1 MQHPL
6 LKKIAPHLGALLVF
20 LMVAA
25 LFCRPALEGYQL
37 NQHDNVS
44 WKGMAQNAFEYKEAN
59 GHFPLWNPNLFG
71 GMPNY
76 QIAMEGKSILPEMAK
91 VLSLGLPK
99 PMNFFF
105 LACVFFYILALTLG
119 ASPVIA
125 TLVALGYSLSTYNP
139 VIIAAGHDTQMIATA
154 CMPLL
159 LAGLLLTYRK
169 HYWTGL
175 SITTFGAYLL
185 IAANHLQITYYF
197 FLIALVITISYAIYW
212 IQQKDWKHL
221 FTAAGITLSAA
232 VLAIAG
238 NALILL
244 TAAEYSSYTMR
255 GGKDVSIE
263 GDQIKVATT
272 KGLDTSYAF
281 EYSLGNTETFTLL
294 MPNAF
299 GGGHSR
305 NVKEGSAV
313 ARQLMEKGLDETNA
327 EQLAQSL
334 PQYWGA
340 LPYTAGP
347 AYLGILIFVLGLL
360 GFVLSRG
367 PLRAG
372 LIAVAL
378 LGIFISWGKNFAGFN
393 LFLFEYLPL
402 FNKFRAPSMAQA
414 IPQLAFGVSAV
425 LALQILVAEKDALAV
440 LTSKKVVYTLAALF
454 GVLFILWLFQSYSAP
469 IDQQI
474 LAGYTDK
481 NGSDEFARAI
491 VAGLHAER
499 KSMFGTQLLRALL
512 LSGLVLGTL
521 WLQAKKIIRPL
532 VAGGLL
538 LVLSTV
544 ELGMASYEYLGAEA
558 YMNPDEYS
566 NSNFAP
572 SSLDQQILQDKD
584 PNYRVLNL
592 STSTFNDAKTSY
604 HHKSVGGYHA
614 AKLRIYQDL
623 IEKYFAGNLNT
634 RVLNMLNTRYIIV
647 GDPSTNEPSLINN
660 RDSAYGNC
668 WFVRHVKVVK
678 DRATALQSL
687 GTTSLKDTA
696 IIEKELAKT
705 IIQPSA
711 DSNSLIRMTRFSPDT
726 IEYEAY
732 CAGPEFAVFSE
743 IYYPKGWNAYVNDQQ
758 VDYQNVNYV
767 LRGLSLPAGQHKIRF
782 VFEPASY
789 KNGVS
794 IMYASSFLIVL
805 ITLGGLVMAW
815 KKKLESTT
823 KA

>member
-6 LKKIAPHLGALLVF
+6 LKKLAPHLGAFLVF
-20 LMVAA
+20 LIVAA

-44 WKGMAQNAFEYKEAN
+44 WKGMAQNAFEYKEAK

-76 QIAMEGKSILPEMAK
+76 QIAMEGKSILPDLTK

-105 LACVFFYILALTLG
+105 LACVFFYLLALTLG
-119 ASPVIA
+119 APVVVA
-125 TLVALGYSLSTYNP
+125 TLVALGYSFSTYNP

-169 HYWTGL
+169 RYWMGL
-175 SITTFGAYLL
+175 SMTTFGAYLL

-197 FLIALVITISYAIYW
+197 FLIALIITISFAIYW
-212 IQQKDWKHL
+212 IKEKEWKHL
-221 FTAAGITLSAA
+221 FRAAGITLVAA
-232 VLAIAG
+232 VIAIAG

-244 TAAEYSSYTMR
+244 TSAEYSSYTMR
-255 GGKDVSIE
+255 GGKDIAIE

-294 MPNAF
+294 MPNAY

-305 NVKEGSAV
+305 NFKEGSAV
-313 ARQLMEKGLDETNA
+313 AKQLMEKGLDENNA

-347 AYLGILIFVLGLL
+347 AYLGVLIFVLGLL
-360 GFVLSRG
+360 GFVLSKG

-378 LGIFISWGKNFAGFN
+378 LGIFISWGKNFAAFN
-393 LFLFEYLPL
+393 MLLFEYLPL
-402 FNKFRAPSMAQA
+402 FNKFRAPSMAQV

-425 LALQILVAEKDALAV
+425 LALKILLEEKEALAT
-440 LTSKKVVYTLAALF
+440 LTGKKVVYTLAGLF
-454 GVLFILWLFQSYSAP
+454 GVLFILFLLQSYAAP

-474 LAGYTDK
+474 LTGYTDK

-491 VAGLHAER
+491 VAGMHAER

-512 LSGLVLGTL
+512 LASILMGVL
-521 WLQAKKIIRPL
+521 WLNAKKTIRPSI
-532 VAGGLL
+532 AGWLL
-538 LVLSTV
+538 LVISTV
-544 ELGMASYEYLGAEA
+544 ELGIASAEYLGEEA
-558 YMNPDEYS
+558 YLNADEYS

-572 SSLDQQILQDKD
+572 SPIDQQILQDKD

-634 RVLNMLNTRYIIV
+634 GVLNMLNTRYIIV
-647 GDPSTNEPSLINN
+647 NDPSTNQASLINN
-660 RDSAYGNC
+660 RDSALGNC
-668 WFVRHVKVVK
+668 WLVRHVNLVK
-678 DRATALQSL
+678 DRAAALQSL
-687 GTTSLKDTA
+687 GNTSMKDTA
-696 IIEKELAKT
+696 ILEEGMASSL
-705 IIQPSA
+705 IQPVT
-711 DSNSLIRMTRFSPDT
+711 DSNAFIRMTRFDNDT
-726 IEYEAY
+726 IWYEAS
-732 CAGPEFAVFSE
+732 CTSPQFAVFSE
-743 IYYPKGWNAYVNDQQ
+743 IYYPKGWNAYLDDKK
-758 VDYQNVNYV
+758 VDYYNVNYV
-767 LRGLSLPAGQHKIRF
+767 LRGLPLPAGQHKIRF
-782 VFEPASY
+782 VFEPDSY
-789 KNGVS
+789 KKGTS

-805 ITLGGLVMAW
+805 IVLGGLFMAW
-815 KKKLESTT
+815 KTNQKNPAL
-823 KA
+823 

>member
-6 LKKIAPHLGALLVF
+6 LKKLAPHVGALLVF
-20 LMVAA
+20 LIVAA

-44 WKGMAQNAFEYKEAN
+44 WKGMAQNAFEYKEAK

-76 QIAMEGKSILPEMAK
+76 QIAMEGKSILPDLTK

-105 LACVFFYILALTLG
+105 LACLFFYILALTLG
-119 ASPVIA
+119 APIMVA
-125 TLVALGYSLSTYNP
+125 TLVALGYSFSTYNP

-169 HYWTGL
+169 LYWLGL
-175 SITTFGAYLL
+175 SLTTFGAYLL

-197 FLIALVITISYAIYW
+197 FLIALIITISYAIYW
-212 IQQKDWKHL
+212 IKEKEWKHL
-221 FTAAGITLSAA
+221 FKAAGVTLLAA
-232 VLAIAG
+232 IVAVAG

-255 GGKDVSIE
+255 GGKDISIE
-263 GDQIKVATT
+263 GDQIKLATT

-281 EYSLGNTETFTLL
+281 EYSLGNSETFTLL

-305 NVKEGSAV
+305 NFKEGSAV
-313 ARQLMEKGLDETNA
+313 AKQLMEKGLDESNA

-347 AYLGILIFVLGLL
+347 AYLGVFIFILGLL
-360 GFVLSRG
+360 GFVLSKG
-367 PLRAG
+367 PLRTG

-378 LGIFISWGKNFAGFN
+378 LGIFISWGKNFAVFN
-393 LFLFEYLPL
+393 LLLFEYLPL
-402 FNKFRAPSMAQA
+402 FNKFRAPSMAQV

-425 LALQILVAEKDALAV
+425 LALKILLNEKEALAT
-440 LTSKKVVYTLAALF
+440 LTSKKVVYPLVGLF
-454 GVLFILWLFQSYSAP
+454 GALFILWLLQSYAAP

-512 LSGLVLGTL
+512 LTSVLMGAI
-521 WLQAKKIIRPL
+521 WLGAKKTIRPSI
-532 VAGGLL
+532 AGGILL
-538 LVLSTV
+538 AISTI
-544 ELGMASYEYLGAEA
+544 ELGMASIEYLGEEA
-558 YMNPDEYS
+558 YLNADEYS

-572 SSLDQQILQDKD
+572 SPIDQQILQDKD

-623 IEKYFAGNLNT
+623 IEKYFSGNLNT
-634 RVLNMLNTRYIIV
+634 GVLNMLNTRYIIV
-647 GDPSTNEPSLINN
+647 SDPSTNQASLINN
-660 RDSAYGNC
+660 RDSALGNC
-668 WFVRHVKVVK
+668 WLVRHVNVVK
-678 DRATALQSL
+678 DRAATLQRL
-687 GTTSLKDTA
+687 GNTSLKDTA
-696 IIEKELAKT
+696 IVEEKMISSLV
-705 IIQPSA
+705 QPVA
-711 DSNSLIRMTRFSPDT
+711 DSSAFIRMTKFDNDT
-726 IEYEAY
+726 IWYEAN
-732 CAGPEFAVFSE
+732 CASPQFAVFSE
-743 IYYPKGWNAYVNDQQ
+743 IHYPKGWNAYLNDKK
-758 VDYQNVNYV
+758 VDYYNVNYV
-767 LRGLSLPAGQHKIRF
+767 LRGLPLPAGQHKIRF
-782 VFEPASY
+782 VFEPDSY
-789 KNGVS
+789 KQGTS
-794 IMYASSFLIVL
+794 IMYASSYLIALLV
-805 ITLGGLVMAW
+805 LGGLFMAW
-815 KKKLESTT
+815 KT
-823 KA
+823 KQKELTA

>member
-6 LKKIAPHLGALLVF
+6 LKKLAPHVGALLVF
-20 LMVAA
+20 LIVAA

-44 WKGMAQNAFEYKEAN
+44 WKGMAQNAFEYKEAK

-76 QIAMEGKSILPEMAK
+76 QIAMEGKSILPDLTK

-105 LACVFFYILALTLG
+105 LACVFFYVLALTLG
-119 ASPVIA
+119 APVVVA
-125 TLVALGYSLSTYNP
+125 TLVALGYSFSTYNP

-169 HYWTGL
+169 QYWMGL
-175 SITTFGAYLL
+175 SLTTFGAYLL

-197 FLIALVITISYAIYW
+197 FLIALIITISFAINW
-212 IQQKDWKHL
+212 IKEKEWKHL
-221 FTAAGITLSAA
+221 FRAAGITLVAA
-232 VLAIAG
+232 VVAIAG

-244 TAAEYSSYTMR
+244 TSAEYSSYTMR
-255 GGKDVSIE
+255 GGKDIAIE
-263 GDQIKVATT
+263 GDQIKLATT

-305 NVKEGSAV
+305 NFKQGSAV
-313 ARQLMEKGLDETNA
+313 AKQLIEKGLDENNA

-347 AYLGILIFVLGLL
+347 AYLGVLIFVLGLL
-360 GFVLSRG
+360 GFVLSKG

-378 LGIFISWGKNFAGFN
+378 LGIFISWGKSFSAFN
-393 LFLFEYLPL
+393 MLLFEYLPL

-425 LALQILVAEKDALAV
+425 LALKILLEEKEALAT
-440 LTSKKVVYTLAALF
+440 LTGKKVVYTLAGLF
-454 GVLFILWLFQSYSAP
+454 GVLFILWLLQSYAAP

-491 VAGLHAER
+491 VAGMHAER
-499 KSMFGTQLLRALL
+499 KAMFGTQLLRALL
-512 LSGLVLGTL
+512 LASILMGVL
-521 WLQAKKIIRPL
+521 WLSAKKSIRPTL
-532 VAGGLL
+532 AGWLL
-538 LVLSTV
+538 LAVSTV
-544 ELGMASYEYLGAEA
+544 ELGIASAEYLGEEA
-558 YMNPDEYS
+558 YLNADEYS

-572 SSLDQQILQDKD
+572 SPIDQQILQDKD

-623 IEKYFAGNLNT
+623 IEKYFTGNLNAG
-634 RVLNMLNTRYIIV
+634 VLNMLNTRYIIV
-647 GDPSTNEPSLINN
+647 SDPSTNQASLINN
-660 RDSAYGNC
+660 RDSALGNC
-668 WFVRHVKVVK
+668 WLVRHVNLVK
-678 DRATALQSL
+678 DRAAALQSL
-687 GTTSLKDTA
+687 GNTSLKDTA
-696 IIEKELAKT
+696 ILEAGKANSLA
-705 IIQPSA
+705 QPVA
-711 DSNSLIRMTRFSPDT
+711 DSNAFIRMTRFDNDT
-726 IEYEAY
+726 IWYEAS
-732 CAGPEFAVFSE
+732 CASPQFAVFSE
-743 IYYPKGWNAYVNDQQ
+743 IYYPKGWNAYLDDKK
-758 VDYQNVNYV
+758 VDYHNVNYV
-767 LRGLSLPAGQHKIRF
+767 LRGLPLPAGQHKIRF
-782 VFEPASY
+782 VFEPDSY
-789 KNGVS
+789 KNGTS
-794 IMYASSFLIVL
+794 IMYTSSFLIVL
-805 ITLGGLVMAW
+805 LVLGGLFMAW
-815 KKKLESTT
+815 KTNQKNSAL
-823 KA
+823 

>member
-6 LKKIAPHLGALLVF
+6 LKKLAPHLGAFLVF
-20 LMVAA
+20 LIVAA

-44 WKGMAQNAFEYKEAN
+44 WKGMAQNAFEYKEAK

-76 QIAMEGKSILPEMAK
+76 QIAMEGKSILPDLTK

-105 LACVFFYILALTLG
+105 LACVFFYLLALTLG
-119 ASPVIA
+119 APVVVA
-125 TLVALGYSLSTYNP
+125 TLVALGYSFSTYNP

-169 HYWTGL
+169 RYWMGL
-175 SITTFGAYLL
+175 SMTTFGAYLL

-197 FLIALVITISYAIYW
+197 FLIALIITISFAIYW
-212 IQQKDWKHL
+212 IKEKEWKHL
-221 FTAAGITLSAA
+221 FRAAGITLVAA
-232 VLAIAG
+232 VIAIAG

-244 TAAEYSSYTMR
+244 TSAEYSSYTMR
-255 GGKDVSIE
+255 GGKDIAIE

-294 MPNAF
+294 MPNAY

-305 NVKEGSAV
+305 NFKEGSAV
-313 ARQLMEKGLDETNA
+313 AKQLMEKGLDENNA

-347 AYLGILIFVLGLL
+347 AYLGVLIFVLGLL
-360 GFVLSRG
+360 GFVLSKG

-378 LGIFISWGKNFAGFN
+378 LGIFISWGKNFAAFN
-393 LFLFEYLPL
+393 MLLFEYLPL
-402 FNKFRAPSMAQA
+402 FNKFRAPSMAQV

-425 LALQILVAEKDALAV
+425 LALKILLEEKEALAT
-440 LTSKKVVYTLAALF
+440 LTGKKVVYTLAGLF
-454 GVLFILWLFQSYSAP
+454 GVLFILWLLQSYAAP

-474 LAGYTDK
+474 LTGYTDK

-491 VAGLHAER
+491 VAGMHAER

-512 LSGLVLGTL
+512 LASILMGVL
-521 WLQAKKIIRPL
+521 WLNAKKTIRPSI
-532 VAGGLL
+532 AGWLL
-538 LVLSTV
+538 LVISTV
-544 ELGMASYEYLGAEA
+544 ELGIASAEYLGEEA
-558 YMNPDEYS
+558 YLNADEYS

-572 SSLDQQILQDKD
+572 SPIDQQILQDKD

-634 RVLNMLNTRYIIV
+634 GVLNMLNTRYIIV
-647 GDPSTNEPSLINN
+647 NDPSTNQASLINN
-660 RDSAYGNC
+660 RDSALGNC
-668 WFVRHVKVVK
+668 WLVRHVNLVK
-678 DRATALQSL
+678 DRAAALQSL
-687 GTTSLKDTA
+687 GNTSMKDTA
-696 IIEKELAKT
+696 ILEEGMASSL
-705 IIQPSA
+705 IQPVT
-711 DSNSLIRMTRFSPDT
+711 DSNAFIRMTRFDNDT
-726 IEYEAY
+726 IWYEAS
-732 CAGPEFAVFSE
+732 CTSPQFAVFSE
-743 IYYPKGWNAYVNDQQ
+743 IYYPKGWNAYLDDKK
-758 VDYQNVNYV
+758 VDYYNVNYV
-767 LRGLSLPAGQHKIRF
+767 LRGLPLPAGQHKIRF
-782 VFEPASY
+782 VFEPDSY
-789 KNGVS
+789 KKGTS

-805 ITLGGLVMAW
+805 IVLGGLFMAW
-815 KKKLESTT
+815 KTNQKNPAL
-823 KA
+823 

>member
-6 LKKIAPHLGALLVF
+6 LKKLAPHVGALLVF
-20 LMVAA
+20 LIVAA
-25 LFCRPALEGYQL
+25 IFCRPALEGYQL

-44 WKGMAQNAFEYKEAN
+44 WKGMAQNAFEYKEAK

-76 QIAMEGKSILPEMAK
+76 QIAMEGKSILPDLTK

-105 LACVFFYILALTLG
+105 LACVFFYVLALTLG
-119 ASPVIA
+119 APVVVA
-125 TLVALGYSLSTYNP
+125 TLVALGYSFSTYNP

-169 HYWTGL
+169 QYWMGL
-175 SITTFGAYLL
+175 SLTTFGAYLL

-197 FLIALVITISYAIYW
+197 FLIALIITISFAINW
-212 IQQKDWKHL
+212 IKEKEWKHL
-221 FTAAGITLSAA
+221 FRAAGITLVAA
-232 VLAIAG
+232 VVAIAG

-244 TAAEYSSYTMR
+244 TSAEYSSYTMR
-255 GGKDVSIE
+255 GGKDIAIE
-263 GDQIKVATT
+263 GDQIKLATT

-305 NVKEGSAV
+305 NFKEGSAV
-313 ARQLMEKGLDETNA
+313 AKQLMEKGLDENNA

-347 AYLGILIFVLGLL
+347 AYLGVLIFVLGLL
-360 GFVLSRG
+360 GFVLSKG

-378 LGIFISWGKNFAGFN
+378 LGIFISWGKNFSAFN
-393 LFLFEYLPL
+393 MLLFEYLPL

-425 LALQILVAEKDALAV
+425 LALKILLEEKEALAT
-440 LTSKKVVYTLAALF
+440 LTGKKVVYTLAGLF
-454 GVLFILWLFQSYSAP
+454 GVLFILWLLQSYAAP

-491 VAGLHAER
+491 VAGMHAER
-499 KSMFGTQLLRALL
+499 KAMFGTQLLRALL
-512 LSGLVLGTL
+512 LASILMGVL
-521 WLQAKKIIRPL
+521 WLSAKKSIRPTL
-532 VAGGLL
+532 AGWLL
-538 LVLSTV
+538 LAVSTV
-544 ELGMASYEYLGAEA
+544 ELGIASAEYLGEEA
-558 YMNPDEYS
+558 YLNADEYS

-572 SSLDQQILQDKD
+572 SPIDQQILQDKD

-623 IEKYFAGNLNT
+623 IEKYFAGNLNAG
-634 RVLNMLNTRYIIV
+634 VLNMLNTRYIIV
-647 GDPSTNEPSLINN
+647 SDPSTNQASLINN
-660 RDSAYGNC
+660 RDSALGNC
-668 WFVRHVKVVK
+668 WLVRHVNLVK
-678 DRATALQSL
+678 DRAAALQSL
-687 GTTSLKDTA
+687 GKTSLKDTA
-696 IIEKELAKT
+696 ILEAGKANSLA
-705 IIQPSA
+705 QPVA
-711 DSNSLIRMTRFSPDT
+711 DSNAFIRMTRFDNDT
-726 IEYEAY
+726 IWYEAS
-732 CAGPEFAVFSE
+732 CASPQFAVFSE
-743 IYYPKGWNAYVNDQQ
+743 IYYPKGWNAYLDDKK
-758 VDYQNVNYV
+758 VDYYNVNYV
-767 LRGLSLPAGQHKIRF
+767 LRGLPLPAGQHKIRF
-782 VFEPASY
+782 VFEPDSY
-789 KNGVS
+789 KNGTS

-805 ITLGGLVMAW
+805 LVLGGLFMAW
-815 KKKLESTT
+815 KTNQKNSAL
-823 KA
+823 

>member
-6 LKKIAPHLGALLVF
+6 LKKLAPHVGALLVF
-20 LMVAA
+20 LIVAA

-44 WKGMAQNAFEYKEAN
+44 WKGMAQNAFEYKEAK

-76 QIAMEGKSILPEMAK
+76 QIAMEGKSILPDLTK

-105 LACVFFYILALTLG
+105 LACVFFYVLALTLG
-119 ASPVIA
+119 APVVVA
-125 TLVALGYSLSTYNP
+125 TLVALGYSFSTYNP

-169 HYWTGL
+169 QYWMGL
-175 SITTFGAYLL
+175 SLTTFGAYLL

-197 FLIALVITISYAIYW
+197 FLIALIITISFAINW
-212 IQQKDWKHL
+212 IKEKEWKHL
-221 FTAAGITLSAA
+221 FRAAGITLVAA
-232 VLAIAG
+232 VVAIAG

-244 TAAEYSSYTMR
+244 TSAEYSSYTMR
-255 GGKDVSIE
+255 GGKDIAIE
-263 GDQIKVATT
+263 GDQIKLATT

-305 NVKEGSAV
+305 NFKEGSAV
-313 ARQLMEKGLDETNA
+313 AKQLMEKGLDENNA

-347 AYLGILIFVLGLL
+347 AYLGVLIFVLGLL
-360 GFVLSRG
+360 GFVLSKG

-378 LGIFISWGKNFAGFN
+378 LGIFISWGKNFSAFN
-393 LFLFEYLPL
+393 MLLFEYLPL

-425 LALQILVAEKDALAV
+425 LALKILLEEKEALAT
-440 LTSKKVVYTLAALF
+440 LTGKKVVYTLAGLF
-454 GVLFILWLFQSYSAP
+454 GVLFILWLLQSYAAP

-491 VAGLHAER
+491 VAGMHAER
-499 KSMFGTQLLRALL
+499 KAMFGTQLLRALL
-512 LSGLVLGTL
+512 LASILMGVL
-521 WLQAKKIIRPL
+521 WLSAKKSIRPML
-532 VAGGLL
+532 AGWLL
-538 LVLSTV
+538 LAVSTA
-544 ELGMASYEYLGAEA
+544 ELGIASAEYLGEEA
-558 YMNPDEYS
+558 YLNADEYS

-572 SSLDQQILQDKD
+572 SPIDQQILQDKD

-623 IEKYFAGNLNT
+623 IEKYFAGNLNAG
-634 RVLNMLNTRYIIV
+634 VLNMLNTRYIIV
-647 GDPSTNEPSLINN
+647 SDPSTNQASLINN
-660 RDSAYGNC
+660 RDSALGNC
-668 WFVRHVKVVK
+668 WLVRHVNLVK
-678 DRATALQSL
+678 DRAAALQSL
-687 GTTSLKDTA
+687 GNTSLKDTA
-696 IIEKELAKT
+696 ILEAGKANSLA
-705 IIQPSA
+705 QPVA
-711 DSNSLIRMTRFSPDT
+711 DSNAFIRMTRFDNDT
-726 IEYEAY
+726 IWYEAS
-732 CAGPEFAVFSE
+732 CASPQFAVFSE
-743 IYYPKGWNAYVNDQQ
+743 IYYPKGWNAYLDDKK
-758 VDYQNVNYV
+758 VDYYNVNYV
-767 LRGLSLPAGQHKIRF
+767 LRGLPLPAGQHKIRF
-782 VFEPASY
+782 VFEPDSY
-789 KNGVS
+789 KNGTS

-805 ITLGGLVMAW
+805 LVLGGLFMAW
-815 KKKLESTT
+815 KTNQKNSAL
-823 KA
+823 

>member
-6 LKKIAPHLGALLVF
+6 LKKLAPHLGALLVF
-20 LMVAA
+20 LIVAA
-25 LFCRPALEGYQL
+25 LFCKPALEGYQL

-44 WKGMAQNAFEYKEAN
+44 WKGMAQNAFEYKEAK

-76 QIAMEGKSILPEMAK
+76 QIAMEGKSILPDLTK

-119 ASPVIA
+119 APVVVA
-125 TLVALGYSLSTYNP
+125 TLVALGYSFSTYNP

-169 HYWTGL
+169 QYWVGL
-175 SITTFGAYLL
+175 SLTTFGAYLL

-197 FLIALVITISYAIYW
+197 FLIALIITISYAISW
-212 IQQKDWKHL
+212 IKEKEWKHL
-221 FTAAGITLSAA
+221 FRAAGVTLLAA
-232 VLAIAG
+232 IVAIAG

-244 TAAEYSSYTMR
+244 TSAEYSSYTMR
-255 GGKDVSIE
+255 GGKDIAIE

-272 KGLDTSYAF
+272 QGLDTSYAF

-294 MPNAF
+294 MPNAY

-305 NVKEGSAV
+305 NFKEGSAV
-313 ARQLMEKGLDETNA
+313 AKKLMEKGLDENNA

-360 GFVLSRG
+360 GFVLSKG

-378 LGIFISWGKNFAGFN
+378 LGIFISWGKNFAAFN
-393 LFLFEYLPL
+393 MLLFEYLPL
-402 FNKFRAPSMAQA
+402 FNKFRAPSMAQV

-425 LALQILVAEKDALAV
+425 LGLKILLDEKEALTAL
-440 LTSKKVVYTLAALF
+440 TGKKVVYTLAGLF
-454 GVLFILWLFQSYSAP
+454 GVLFILWLLQSYTAP

-491 VAGLHAER
+491 VSGMHAER

-512 LSGLVLGTL
+512 LTTVCMGLL
-521 WLQAKKIIRPL
+521 WLSAKKTIRPSL
-532 VAGGLL
+532 AGWSLL
-538 LVLSTV
+538 AISTLELSI
-544 ELGMASYEYLGAEA
+544 ASYEYLGEEA
-558 YMNPDEYS
+558 YLNVDEYS
-566 NSNFAP
+566 NSNFA
-572 SSLDQQILQDKD
+572 SSAIDQQILQDKD

-634 RVLNMLNTRYIIV
+634 GVLNMLNTRYIIV
-647 GDPSTNEPSLINN
+647 SDPSTNQASLINN
-660 RDSAYGNC
+660 RDSALGNC
-668 WFVRHVKVVK
+668 WLVRHVNVVK
-678 DRATALQSL
+678 DRAATLQRL

-696 IIEKELAKT
+696 LLEEGVAESLV
-705 IIQPSA
+705 QPQA
-711 DSNSLIRMTRFSPDT
+711 DSSSFIRMTQFDNDT
-726 IEYEAY
+726 IWYEAN
-732 CAGPEFAVFSE
+732 CMSPQFAVFSE
-743 IYYPKGWNAYVNDQQ
+743 IYYPKGWNAYLDDKK
-758 VDYQNVNYV
+758 VDYYNVNYV
-767 LRGLSLPAGQHKIRF
+767 LRGLPLPAGQHKIRF
-782 VFEPASY
+782 VFEPDSY
-789 KNGVS
+789 KNGTS

-805 ITLGGLVMAW
+805 IVLGGLFMAW
-815 KKKLESTT
+815 KTNQKNPV
-823 KA
+823 A